1 MEQTYQRSLSQY
13 ITKNIPFQEIY
24 FEDKDFITLKTKKG
38 KDRTPVE
45 VLE

>member
-13 ITKNIPFQEIY
+13 ITKSIPLQEIQ
-24 FEDKDFITLKTKKG
+24 FEDKEFIKLKTKKG